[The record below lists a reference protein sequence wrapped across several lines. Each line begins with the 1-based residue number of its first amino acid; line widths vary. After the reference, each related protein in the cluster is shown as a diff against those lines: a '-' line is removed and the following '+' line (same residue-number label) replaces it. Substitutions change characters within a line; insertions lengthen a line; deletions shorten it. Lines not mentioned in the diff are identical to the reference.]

1 MPISLFLPELTLG
14 LAALIL
20 FGFTLAP
27 GRQATLQILAS
38 SLALLCLAAAV
49 AAFGQEGMLF
59 FDSYRVDLFS
69 QLFKILIVLGLLLV
83 IRSGPGLLGIEERLR
98 AEYYLFL
105 FVAAFGMVML
115 ASAHELLTILLSL
128 EIATFA
134 MYVVIPFRH
143 PKEGQR
149 VHVEAAIKYLLFG
162 AVASGVLLYG
172 MSYLFGLGHS
182 TYLQQLATVLPVLLS
197 AQPLATIAM
206 IMLLCGFFYKL
217 ALFPMHF
224 LTPDVYQ
231 GAANET
237 TAFIATLPKIAVV
250 AVIIRLVTL
259 AGAGAE
265 RLTWALAAFAVLSMT
280 VGNLSAL
287 VQSDLKRLLA
297 YSSIAHAGYVMIGIL
312 SVNRLGLAAAIYYM
326 VGYLLLN
333 LACFFVIYQ
342 LARRGENPTF
352 DHLRGLYRRSP
363 LLAATLAAGA
373 FGLTGIPPTI
383 GFTGKFLIFTAALE
397 RGYLALVILAV
408 INSAISAFFYLKMVR
423 AAYRPEE
430 APGEKI
436 VLPVAEAVLSLFLL
450 VAILLGGI
458 LPQSVIALAEQAV
471 AGLH

>member
-1 MPISLFLPELTLG
+1 MQMMLFLPELALCLMALVLFGCSVRPWREATLYYLALG
-14 LAALIL
+14 LSFL
-20 FGFTLAP
+20 
-27 GRQATLQILAS
+27 S
-38 SLALLCLAAAV
+38 LAAAV
-49 AAFGQEGMLF
+49 AALGREGMLF
-59 FDSYRVDLFS
+59 IGTYRVDLFS
-69 QLFKILIVLGLLLV
+69 QMFKVLLTLGLFLT
-83 IRSGPGLLGIEERLR
+83 IWAGPGLRGIAERLR
-98 AEYYLFL
+98 AEYFLFL
-105 FVAAFGMVML
+105 TVGVLGMTLL
-115 ASAHELLTILLSL
+115 ASAYELLTIFVSL
-128 EIATFA
+128 EIAAFA
-134 MYVVIPFRH
+134 MYAIIPFRH
-143 PKEGQR
+143 QSLQR
-149 VHVEAAIKYLLFG
+149 MHLEAAVKYLLFG
-162 AVASGVLLYG
+162 AVATGIMLYG
-172 MSYLFGLGHS
+172 MSYLFGLGNS
-182 TYLQQLATVLPVLLS
+182 TRLDQLSLSLPLMARNEPLAVVGLVMLLS
-197 AQPLATIAM
+197 
-206 IMLLCGFFYKL
+206 GFFYKL

-231 GAANET
+231 GSANET
-237 TAFIATLPKIAVV
+237 AAFIATLPKIAVV